1 MLKLVFLFLS
11 ILTGLSAIAQKTDS
25 IKHKN
30 GYIYFHEFGKGKP
43 IIMLSGGPGFSAEK
57 EQEVAI
63 NLSKKY
69 RCIVLEQRGT
79 GRSIPYPSD
88 STTINIKSYHN
99 DLTKLLHHLKLK
111 EAIFYGHSWG
121 GLLAMS
127 FACVS
132 PEKVKALILVGTSSF
147 NPNDNFWYTLRLNRL
162 ARYGHA
168 EWQML
173 DSLLTKERL
182 GKMSFM
188 DSLEKRKLMNFTN
201 IYNINKVDEISFK
214 LSAATLNEKTMDL
227 MLYDLKKTKLN
238 LTSKLS
244 LYKKP
249 IFAICGNQDPIA
261 FVTYELK
268 NLMPKT
274 QISWIN
280 ACGHYPMYE
289 QEEIFYPK
297 LFEILGKVK

>member
-1 MLKLVFLFLS
+1 MLKFIVLFLC
-11 ILTGLSAIAQKTDS
+11 IINYFFAVAQKTDS

-43 IIMLSGGPGFSAEK
+43 IILLSGGPGFSAEK
-57 EQEVAI
+57 ELEIAL

-79 GRSIPYPSD
+79 GRSIPSPFD

-127 FACVS
+127 FACIS
-132 PEKVKALILVGTSSF
+132 PEKVKALVLVGTSSF
-147 NPNDNFWYTLRLNRL
+147 YPNDDFWYTLRLNRL

-173 DSLLTKERL
+173 DSLLKKEKQ
-182 GKMSFM
+182 GTMSFL
-188 DSLEKRKLMNFTN
+188 DSLEKRKLINFTN
-201 IYNINKVDEISFK
+201 IYDISKVDEISFK
-214 LSAATLNEKTMDL
+214 LSATTLNEKTLDL
-227 MLYDLKKTKLN
+227 MLHDLKKTKLN
-238 LTSKLS
+238 LGSKLQ

-249 IFAICGNQDPIA
+249 IFAICGKQDPLA

-268 NLMPKT
+268 NLIPKT

-289 QEEIFYPK
+289 QEDIFYPK